1 MLVKLAFAMQ
11 RLKKY
16 LKKCCHDQQRWG
28 GEQFLD
34 FMGDTAVMMR
44 DIELMGSPPPPHQ
57 GKPCSEA
64 LFGLKSTECA
74 DFQVKF

>member
-1 MLVKLAFAMQ
+1 MLLKLAFAMQ

-16 LKKCCHDQQRWG
+16 LKKNVVMINKDGEGNDFWILWG
-28 GEQFLD
+28 GHSCYDEGHRAHGGPL
-34 FMGDTAVMMR
+34 
-44 DIELMGSPPPPHQ
+44 HQ

-64 LFGLKSTECA
+64 LLGLKSTECA

>member
-16 LKKCCHDQQRWG
+16 LTKNVVMINKDGEGNNFWILWG
-28 GEQFLD
+28 HSCYEEGHRAH
-34 FMGDTAVMMR
+34 G
-44 DIELMGSPPPPHQ
+44 GSPHQ
-57 GKPCSEA
+57 GQPCSEA
-64 LFGLKSTECA
+64 RFGLKSTECA